1 MNIQQS
7 INQAL
12 GIAAKGAVAARGLHE
27 AEKAAGAKQAE
38 QAAKAAQEA
47 EKAKKTADA
56 ENLKALGAVPD
67 YQATLQKS
75 EGAGQV
81 ISELGGQSADIQAKI
96 ERQRELLQQE
106 GLSPRQAARHKGYIT
121 RMQEAQANVEEQAE
135 ARQYQKKLLDKR
147 LEVLRSIHGEAW
159 GRMGVDPEG
168 GIKDGGK

>member
-12 GIAAKGAVAARGLHE
+12 GIAAKGAVAAKGLHE

-47 EKAKKTADA
+47 QKAKKTADA

-96 ERQRELLQQE
+96 ERQRLLLQQD
-106 GLSPRQAARHKGYIT
+106 LSPRQAAGHKGYIT

-159 GRMGVDPEG
+159 ERMGVDPEG